1 MERNSGHDDK
11 ECLTDK
17 GARHDMNDEFGQE
30 VEITD
35 EEVAEADR
43 INDFSEDLFL
53 LATASRSERMKADVE
68 QRLADFHRT
77 HKAGN
82 RRMSRHRVIGLVAV
96 AAATVACIVWWCNTF
111 FFSGEQQEWVA
122 FMPDSIPA
130 QVRLE
135 SDERSEAGILNWKS
149 LVAAV
154 PNRTNELDYC
164 RMTDLMI
171 PLSNKDVHHT
181 LSVPYG
187 ETFKITLSDG
197 TEVIL
202 NAGSRLTYP
211 VRFTKAERRVRLEGE
226 AYFKVAKDAAHPF
239 VVEAGVLTARV
250 LGTTVNLAAYKGMSP
265 ALTLFEGCV
274 EADGGVASSAVRM
287 EPGMSVNWNAEKL
300 GFDVSRVDLDTEAL
314 WREGYFYYDNVPL
327 LDIMKDLGRWYNVS
341 VVFCN
346 AEALDCRL
354 HYVADRREDLQHA
367 VTLLNRMQKFKVTL
381 KDDHRLYVE

>member
-1 MERNSGHDDK
+1 MERYSGHDDK

-17 GARHDMNDEFGQE
+17 GARHDMSDEFEQE
-30 VEITD
+30 MEITD

-43 INDFSEDLFL
+43 IDDFSEDLFL

-164 RMTDLMI
+164 RMTDLMM

-181 LSVPYG
+181 LSVPCG

-250 LGTTVNLAAYKGMSP
+250 LGTTFNLAAYKGMSP

-314 WREGYFYYDNVPL
+314 WREGYFYYDNVRL
-327 LDIMKDLGRWYNVS
+327 EDIMIGIGRWYGLG
-341 VVFCN
+341 VVFKN
-346 AEALDCRL
+346 RAAMDIRM
-354 HYVADRREDLQHA
+354 HYVADRRDGLENVLD
-367 VTLLNRMQKFKVTL
+367 LLNRMKKVSVSRQG
-381 KDDHRLYVE
+381 DRIVVE